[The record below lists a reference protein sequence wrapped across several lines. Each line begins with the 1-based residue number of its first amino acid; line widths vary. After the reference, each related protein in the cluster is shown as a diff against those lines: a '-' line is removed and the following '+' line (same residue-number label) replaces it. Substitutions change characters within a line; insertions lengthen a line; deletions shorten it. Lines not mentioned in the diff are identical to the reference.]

1 MAYTIKKF
9 GDHRERRD
17 YSKTKNKVALG
28 NLLEI
33 QKDSYEEFITK
44 GIEEVLTEISPVES
58 FTGNLSLEFGDF
70 SFEKPRYSIKDCKER
85 YATYAAL
92 FMHVEWKPIPHE
104 SKVTIDDLN
113 TIDK

>member
-1 MAYTIKKF
+1 MKLVAYTIKKF

-44 GIEEVLTEISPVES
+44 GIEEVLTEIPAIQSK
-58 FTGNLSLEFGDF
+58 TA
-70 SFEKPRYSIKDCKER
+70 KKDMQLMQHLYLLKQD
-85 YATYAAL
+85 YL
-92 FMHVEWKPIPHE
+92 MVKQV
-104 SKVTIDDLN
+104 K
-113 TIDK
+113 